1 MRICNVHR
9 HQRSEHRHQRSE
21 HRHQRSEHRHQRSGH
36 PQRSHGQHSRHLHR
50 SHGQHSHHLRSRG
63 RRSHRSHRSHHH
75 GPILTF
81 GRARFVRR
89 FPCRTCKT
97 STSWCRRFPP
107 HQEIVHE
114 AVRSTLRQLTRL
126 LRLQARG
133 TSR

>member
-9 HQRSEHRHQRSE
+9 HQRSEHRHQRSVHRHQRSV
-21 HRHQRSEHRHQRSGH
+21 HRHQRSEHLL
-36 PQRSHGQHSRHLHR
+36 RSHGLHSRHRHH
-50 SHGQHSHHLRSRG
+50 SHGQHSHLRSRG
-63 RRSHRSHRSHHH
+63 HRSHRSHRH

-89 FPCRTCKT
+89 FPCRMCKT

-114 AVRSTLRQLTRL
+114 AVRSTL
-126 LRLQARG
+126 
-133 TSR
+133 

>member
-9 HQRSEHRHQRSE
+9 RQRSEHRHQRSE
-21 HRHQRSEHRHQRSGH
+21 HLL
-36 PQRSHGQHSRHLHR
+36 RSHGQHSRHRHHSHGLHNR
-50 SHGQHSHHLRSRG
+50 HRHHSHGQHSHLRSRG
-63 RRSHRSHRSHHH
+63 HRSHRSHRH

-114 AVRSTLRQLTRL
+114 AVRSTLRRLTRL